1 MTLMGIV
8 KNFSGLLVVRCALG
22 LAEGGLFPG
31 VTFYITLWY
40 RRHECGLRMAIF
52 FSAATL
58 AGAFGGL
65 LARGISEMKGIGG
78 RPGWA
83 WIFILEGI
91 VTIFVAFFA
100 KFIIHDSPETLV
112 IYTVSISQLLILLL
126 YSARFLSEAER
137 KEVKERLKKDRTS
150 LADEYD
156 IKYLKSALTD
166 WKIYVH
172 MLITIG

>member
-1 MTLMGIV
+1 MMKRTSPSLWLCIIMLAWGVCMFFLLLYFHRIILTFIGMTLMGVV
-8 KNFSGLLVVRCALG
+8 KNFGSLLVVRCALG

-65 LARGISEMKGIGG
+65 LARGISEMKGVGG

-91 VTIFVAFFA
+91 VTIFIAFFA

-112 IYTVSISQLLILLL
+112 IYMFPSASFL
-126 YSARFLSEAER
+126 YFFYA
-137 KEVKERLKKDRTS
+137 V
-150 LADEYD
+150 LA
-156 IKYLKSALTD
+156 S
-166 WKIYVH
+166 
-172 MLITIG
+172 